1 MTDIAALASQ
11 VQALQD
17 RLDIIQIMHRYG
29 QLLDEQNWDEFAE
42 LFAED
47 MVTQHSVVAPPMHGR
62 DTFIGFLSSFQPK
75 MRVCQHFVTNADPV
89 VRGDEADLSAFILAM
104 HDVDEPSGA
113 NTIIPAG
120 GRYEVHL
127 RRIDG
132 AWKIDKLIVHETWI
146 DPRVPAIYAPP
157 S

>member
-1 MTDIAALASQ
+1 VSDVNLLAAQ
-11 VQALQD
+11 VLALQD
-17 RLDIIQIMHRYG
+17 RIDIAAMMARYG
-29 QLLDEQNWDEFAE
+29 RLLDAKDWPAFTE

-47 MVTQHSVVAPPMHGR
+47 VTTQHSVVAPPMHGR
-62 DTFIGFLSSFQPK
+62 DTFVGFLSSFEPN
-75 MRVCQHFVTNADPV
+75 MRYCQHFVTNTEVD
-89 VRGDEADLSAFILAM
+89 VRGDEADMSAFILAM
-104 HDVDEPSGA
+104 HDVEQADGSSA
-113 NTIIPAG
+113 IIPAG
-120 GRYEVHL
+120 GQYEVHL